1 MGSYQQFKYKKHF
14 IRKNVFMRKHMFLNI
29 TVVVA
34 LMLAI
39 SFCMACS
46 GGQVDNHEKID
57 YTVVENEDLP
67 TELKKLID
75 NKKQSTLRL
84 TYTTKD
90 YTYIVAGYGTK
101 ETSGYSIRVDDVYVS
116 GNAVYADFKL
126 IGPAEGEQVNE
137 VSTTPYI
144 VLKYEKRDESVVFK
158 M

>member
-46 GGQVDNHEKID
+46 GGQADNHEKID

-67 TELKKLID
+67 IELKKLID

-116 GNAVYADFKL
+116 GNAVKL

>member
-46 GGQVDNHEKID
+46 GGQADNHEKID

-67 TELKKLID
+67 IELKKLID

-90 YTYIVAGYGTK
+90 YTYIVAGYGVVL
-101 ETSGYSIRVDDVYVS
+101 TSFTCSPSAGPISLKSAYTALPLTYTSSTLMLYPDVSLVPY
-116 GNAVYADFKL
+116 
-126 IGPAEGEQVNE
+126 PA
-137 VSTTPYI
+137 TI
-144 VLKYEKRDESVVFK
+144 
-158 M
+158 